1 MKRFVAIFF
10 VLMTVASAYAQDFV
24 WDRTMPFTTQNIMN
38 LAASAP
44 ATIVVSDKIMIAGI
58 VEVPEWVTLK
68 FQNNGILKIE
78 NESSS
83 LYIRGKV
90 DVGSQQI
97 FDLTN
102 RGVLTYDGTSISNIT
117 FFQNKVY
124 HPEWWGFIPNEVP
137 TRPDGVSKNSINY
150 LLAKEMML
158 DIAASGGGELH
169 FSEGVYYIRD
179 FVIDFD
185 NITVS
190 GEGRKTILRF
200 DRLNFG
206 TSTRRGGIFTIQGP
220 TTEKYYNKLIP
231 DGAYQTGN
239 FTFGKLQKTIQNIVV
254 KNLSI
259 EWEEQSAL
267 EDPAMNGLTI
277 VNAQNVTIDNVH
289 VDLKGANRA
298 FYIGTLFDGDVTEN
312 ITIQNSSCVASRT
325 GVLILHGFDSLDSIR
340 RKIILDSIIIQNNEF
355 DVVGLPSI
363 EQVKNGQLNVD
374 YLDRYGSGVL
384 FGGSEFTTTFENRGD
399 TIYRR
404 VGSILIQNNT
414 IKNADFGVLA
424 NFSNKDENKGFV
436 HKVTIDNN
444 SFIDFKYIG
453 ILSPFTDAVITNN
466 IFKVL
471 QLITLTD
478 SVLDSGKKGYIS
490 SAIQIVKAP
499 WEFFKSKHGP
509 ENITLQG
516 NKVIGC
522 FERTPPFIIQPN
534 KDATITINNNTF
546 DYDTSCSPPQN
557 DVVITTNR
565 RKFRTKKATVIL
577 QNNVRD
583 TSNQSSEKASV
594 LLDVRRKKH
603 ITLIEQ

>member
-1 MKRFVAIFF
+1 MKRCVAIFF
-10 VLMTVASAYAQDFV
+10 VFMTVASVFGQDLV
-24 WDRTMPFTTQNIMN
+24 WDKVMPFTTQNITN
-38 LAASAP
+38 QAGRAP
-44 ATIVVSDKIMIAGI
+44 ATIVISDKIMIAGI
-58 VEVPEWVTLK
+58 VEVPEWITLK
-68 FQNNGILKIE
+68 FQNNGRLKIE

-90 DVGSQQI
+90 SVGPQQI

-124 HPEWWGFIPNEVP
+124 HPEWWGLIPNEIP
-137 TRPDGVSKNSINY
+137 TRPDGTSKNSINY

-200 DRLNFG
+200 DRSNFE
-206 TSTRRGGIFTIQGP
+206 TSTRRGGLFTIQGP

-239 FTFGKLQKTIQNIVV
+239 FIFNSQQKTIQNIVV
-254 KNLSI
+254 KNISI
-259 EWEEQSAL
+259 EWDEQSAL

-277 VNAQNVTIDNVH
+277 VNAQNVIIDNVH

-298 FYIGTLFDGDVTEN
+298 FYIGTLFDGDITEN

-325 GVLILHGFDSLDSIR
+325 GVLILHGFDSLDTIR
-340 RKIILDSIIIQNNEF
+340 RKIILDSIIIKNNDF

-384 FGGSEFTTTFENRGD
+384 FGGSEFTTTFDNMGD

-404 VGSILIQNNT
+404 IGSILIQNNT
-414 IKNADFGVLA
+414 IRNADFGVLA

-436 HKVTIDNN
+436 HKVTLNSN

-453 ILSPFTDAVITNN
+453 ILSPFTNAVITNN
-466 IFKVL
+466 TFKVI
-471 QLITLTD
+471 QLTPITD
-478 SVLDSGKKGYIS
+478 NVLDSGKKGYIS
-490 SAIQIVKAP
+490 SAIHIVKAP

-509 ENITLQG
+509 ENITLEG

-522 FERTPPFIIQPN
+522 FEQNTPFIIQPN
-534 KDATITINNNTF
+534 RDATITINNNIF
-546 DYDTSCSPPQN
+546 DYDSSCSQPQN
-557 DVVITTNR
+557 DIIITTSR
-565 RKFRTKKATVIL
+565 RKFRTKNATVVL
-577 QNNVRD
+577 QNNIHD
-583 TSNQSSEKASV
+583 SSNQSQEPASV